1 MDQALV
7 TALCGAILAGAIFLS
22 HLRRKKN
29 GEQNEPSR
37 PTVKE
42 TMREV
47 SEYFGIETQSR
58 DSVSKA
64 LDLAPLQ
71 MASTLTKQNEPSRIK
86 KSKKRR
92 R

>member
-1 MDQALV
+1 MDQALI
-7 TALCGAILAGAIFLS
+7 TALCGAILVGAIFLS
-22 HLRRKKN
+22 YLRWKKN
-29 GEQNEPSR
+29 GDQGESPK

-47 SEYFGIETQSR
+47 SEYFGINAQPR

-71 MASTLTKQNEPSRIK
+71 MASTLTKQSKPSHIE

-92 R
+92 G